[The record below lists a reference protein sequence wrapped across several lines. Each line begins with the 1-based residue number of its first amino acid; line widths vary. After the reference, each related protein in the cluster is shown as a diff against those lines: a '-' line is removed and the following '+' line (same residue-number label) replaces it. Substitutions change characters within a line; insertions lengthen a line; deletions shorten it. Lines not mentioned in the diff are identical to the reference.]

1 MPKFLPPH
9 PTKKDR
15 AIALWRLSNILRC
28 NQDPKLWA
36 IANGCDVQAMR
47 YAAEAGHTPG
57 ELMEAVEEGTDDGNI
72 SAIMD

>member
-28 NQDPKLWA
+28 NQDKKLHA
-36 IANGCDVQAMR
+36 IAQACDVQAIR
-47 YAAEAGHTPG
+47 YAWEAGHTYD
-57 ELMEAVEEGTDDGNI
+57 ELMEAVEEGTNDGDI